1 MSHHHDHGDPH
12 HHDHGHHHHDHDHD
26 HGHHH
31 HHEPPPMSF
40 EEKTRKILAH
50 WQKHNSDH
58 AKTYGDWA
66 GKAREQGM
74 EEVAGLI
81 REVEEMTLAINAKFE
96 AALKKLG

>member
-1 MSHHHDHGDPH
+1 MSHHHDHGDHH
-12 HHDHGHHHHDHDHD
+12 HHDHGTHHDHD
-26 HGHHH
+26 HHH
-31 HHEPPPMSF
+31 HHEPEAMSF

-66 GKAREQGM
+66 GKAREHGM
-74 EEVAGLI
+74 DEVAGLI
-81 REVEEMTLAINAKFE
+81 GEVEEMTLAINVKLD